1 MVSGITLHHVG
12 EHSRGLQAVRV
23 HTRRGWVVLASDSL
37 HFYDNLLKANP
48 FPILIDVGQVLAA
61 GQKVLPLADS
71 GDHVIPG
78 HDPAV
83 MRLFP
88 TYPCAADAVD
98 VSAPPLQSTPLA
110 GVKPGRLFPKAFP
123 S

>member
-1 MVSGITLHHVG
+1 MWENTPVVCKPYGC
-12 EHSRGLQAVRV
+12 
-23 HTRRGWVVLASDSL
+23 TRAAAGWSWLPIRCT
-37 HFYDNLLKANP
+37 FYDNLLKANP

-71 GDHVIPG
+71 GDQVIPG